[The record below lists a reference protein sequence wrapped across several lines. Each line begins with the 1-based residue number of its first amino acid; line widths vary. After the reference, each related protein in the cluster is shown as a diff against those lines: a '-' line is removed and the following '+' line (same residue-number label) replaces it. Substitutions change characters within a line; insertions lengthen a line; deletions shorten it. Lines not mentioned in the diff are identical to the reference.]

1 MNLRQELRFINS
13 DMEVSQM
20 IEKRQRRRFTKEFKT
35 EAVELALRSEKTM
48 RTIAKDLGIRVEL
61 LYRWK
66 GDYLANKDHAF
77 PGSGHLHD
85 PDEERVRQL
94 ERELRSTQEERDILK
109 KALAIFS
116 KTPR

>member
-1 MNLRQELRFINS
+1 MPEN
-13 DMEVSQM
+13 
-20 IEKRQRRRFTKEFKT
+20 RQRRHFTKEFKT
-35 EAVELALRSEKTM
+35 EAVELALRSNKAM
-48 RTIAKDLGIRVEL
+48 IGIAVDLGIRPEL

-66 GDYLANKDHAF
+66 SEYMASKEQAF

-85 PDEERVRQL
+85 PEEEHVRRL

-116 KTPR
+116 KAPR

>member
-1 MNLRQELRFINS
+1 MTE
-13 DMEVSQM
+13 
-20 IEKRQRRRFTKEFKT
+20 IEQRRQFTKEFKA
-35 EAVELALRSEKTM
+35 EAVELALRSNKAMIE
-48 RTIAKDLGIRVEL
+48 IAGDLGIRPKL

-66 GDYLANKDHAF
+66 SEYKANKEQAF

-85 PDEERVRQL
+85 PEEEQVRRL

-116 KTPR
+116 RTPK

>member
-1 MNLRQELRFINS
+1 MK
-13 DMEVSQM
+13 D
-20 IEKRQRRRFTKEFKT
+20 KRQRRLFTKDFKT
-35 EAVELALRSEKTM
+35 EAVELANRSDKSMIE
-48 RTIAKDLGIRVEL
+48 IATGLGIRPEL

-66 GDYLANKDHAF
+66 SEYKASQEHAF
-77 PGSGHLHD
+77 PGTGHLHD
-85 PDEERVRQL
+85 PDDEKVRRL